1 VAPDLSQSP
10 EIQGVEE
17 VVELPVRVPIEAL
30 QGEPIEPPD
39 AAPDV
44 APEAESAETLDVAA
58 MPEAESAE
66 TLDVAAMPEAESAET
81 LDVAA
86 MPEAVGRF
94 TAIETPTGEAAAS
107 ESDPGNDFFGA
118 PVKATEPP
126 QADAAARPGLE
137 PVRAAAPAVAD
148 PATEIRFARLH
159 LRTGSLHQARSE
171 YESLAGNNLLDTP
184 ATLDLAEVRWRTGDL
199 AGAGSAAAAYLAADG
214 QGALGF
220 LIAAEAAAAQDHMAD
235 AHRLAGQ
242 ALERS
247 LVNLEVF
254 FAGVPRRMTWP
265 ESTWTAPAAMK
276 IDASSPAF
284 TPDRAAPSPVMGEP
298 LTEAPEGSL
307 WARTKELPA
316 PEPEAQLPAA
326 ASHLWGGEVA
336 AGAAALRAGDALMA
350 ALHFAVALRM
360 TPESARAVV
369 DGIGERQDLA
379 LELVR
384 GDALR
389 LLGNGSGAGEAY
401 ASVESALSKPRVAEA
416 LPSEPAA
423 PEPAAPPPAAQAPAS
438 GPAAPQP
445 AAQAPAVQQASAARP
460 VTSASEPAVPASKV
474 ASTPEPPKKA
484 EVDEPPAIR
493 WE

>member
-1 VAPDLSQSP
+1 MRDGARPRRKSPAVAPGLSQSP

-17 VVELPVRVPIEAL
+17 VVELPVRVPTEAL
-30 QGEPIEPPD
+30 RGESIEPPD

-66 TLDVAAMPEAESAET
+66 TLDVAAMPEA
-81 LDVAA
+81 
-86 MPEAVGRF
+86 VGRL

-159 LRTGSLHQARSE
+159 LRTGSLHRARSE

-214 QGALGF
+214 QEALGF
-220 LIAAEAAAAQDHMAD
+220 LIAAEAAAAQDHVAD
-235 AHRLAGQ
+235 ARRLAGR

-265 ESTWTAPAAMK
+265 ASRWTAPAAIK
-276 IDASSPAF
+276 IDASSPAA

-423 PEPAAPPPAAQAPAS
+423 PEPAAS